1 MPTPKNEAKEDALNN
16 SHARWLFAGHSSS
29 APAHVAA
36 AFSRVSKCWEISEET
51 QFDSEL
57 LSEIDGVALII
68 NAKTG
73 VSKSMIDFWQY
84 LTERQFPRLIIVN
97 GLELSETDFDDIV
110 LIANRVLEQTITP
123 YLVLHDEL
131 GEPSGLISLI
141 NLEVID
147 YSASIPMKY
156 AADSELISLVSE
168 FQSEYLEQVEELQ
181 DSGFESGLLVPAIP
195 LVLSRGIGVSEIQ
208 NYLDR
213 VNR

>member
-1 MPTPKNEAKEDALNN
+1 
-16 SHARWLFAGHSSS
+16 
-29 APAHVAA
+29 
-36 AFSRVSKCWEISEET
+36 
-51 QFDSEL
+51 
-57 LSEIDGVALII
+57 
-68 NAKTG
+68 
-73 VSKSMIDFWQY
+73 MIDFWQY
-84 LTERQFPRLIIVN
+84 LAERQFPRLIIVN